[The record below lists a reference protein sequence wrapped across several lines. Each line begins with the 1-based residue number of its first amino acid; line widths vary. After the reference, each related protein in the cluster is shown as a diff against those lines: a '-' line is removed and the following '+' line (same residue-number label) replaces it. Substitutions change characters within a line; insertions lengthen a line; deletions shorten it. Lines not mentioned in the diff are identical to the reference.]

1 MTNLLL
7 LLILAAVIAIAFILD
22 SIGKRLNNPTDLSK
36 EDEAVKLSTEEV
48 EAAKQ
53 RIPSDKQPTK

>member
-7 LLILAAVIAIAFILD
+7 LLILTAVIAIAFILD
-22 SIGKRLNNPTDLSK
+22 SIGKRLPSTDLTK